1 MKRLKEIS
9 QIDELSLELLEAA
22 GFLSVESLAKC
33 EVGELEAELSRANSM
48 LQIMRD
54 SPTRD
59 LIHQWIYAAREIVP
73 PEIQPARIEP
83 VDAAPV
89 DYEKTP
95 HGAALLST
103 AQLAIPL
110 PARVLVASKLSV
122 SDIPS
127 AMMLSQLAGQHDVK
141 ASHRIPGT
149 RTPKPQNSGK
159 SGHYVKLSD
168 VSVTRLEIDTSRVR
182 TTTELEGL
190 KVRSVPA
197 PSSPENDRVALIR
210 TTKTETNKGR
220 NPDSRRY
227 IRGVL
232 HTHPRSILV
241 GAIVTL
247 LAIFFTPL
255 GIISALLL
263 LLSREMPIEFSWVP
277 GWTIFFPLVLPIIG
291 GSYLIWGFGRTCRI
305 CGIGLFR
312 HGSHLKNAR
321 THHIPYLGYIIPL
334 CVHILLFRWF
344 RCTHCGTPVRLKE

>member
-1 MKRLKEIS
+1 MKSLKIIS
-9 QIDELSLELLEAA
+9 ELDEPSLELLEAA
-22 GFLSVESLAKC
+22 GFLSVESLAKS

-48 LQIMRD
+48 LHIMRD

-59 LIHQWIYAAREIVP
+59 LVNQWILAAREIVP
-73 PEIQPARIEP
+73 VEIEP
-83 VDAAPV
+83 APVEPEPV

-95 HGAALLST
+95 HGAALLSS

-122 SDIPS
+122 SDVPS
-127 AMMLSQLAGQHDVK
+127 AMLLSQLAGQHDVK
-141 ASHRIPGT
+141 GSHRIPGSRALKT
-149 RTPKPQNSGK
+149 QNSSI

-168 VSVTRLEIDTSRVR
+168 VSVPRLEIDTSRLR

-190 KVRSVPA
+190 KVRSVPV

-210 TTKTETNKGR
+210 TPKTETNKGR
-220 NPDSRRY
+220 TPDSRRY

-241 GAIVTL
+241 GAAVTL
-247 LAIFFTPL
+247 LAVLFTPL

-312 HGSHLKNAR
+312 HGGHLKNAR
-321 THHIPYLGYIIPL
+321 THHVPYLGYIIPL